1 MKNYR
6 RIKEMCMHA
15 FILKRVSTN
24 SAGRYGCLT
33 SDTIPA
39 LSIKDGA

>member
-6 RIKEMCMHA
+6 MINEKCNSA
-15 FILKRVSTN
+15 FVLKKVSTSVN
-24 SAGRYGCLT
+24 GRYGCLT

>member
-6 RIKEMCMHA
+6 RIKEMCMPA
-15 FILKRVSTN
+15 FILKRVSTSVN
-24 SAGRYGCLT
+24 GRYGCLT